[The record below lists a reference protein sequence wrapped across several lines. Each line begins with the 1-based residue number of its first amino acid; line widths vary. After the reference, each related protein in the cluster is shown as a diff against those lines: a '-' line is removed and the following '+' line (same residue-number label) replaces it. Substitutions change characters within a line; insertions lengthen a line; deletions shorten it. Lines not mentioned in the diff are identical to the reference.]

1 MFNVPISKNGEYQ
14 IFLKPYICNCSKKE
28 TMQKTTIIN
37 NILGWLVF
45 LIAAITYFV
54 TLEPTAS
61 WWDCSEFITS
71 AFKLEVGHPPG
82 APLHMILGRVFAL
95 FAADIS
101 WAAFM
106 VNAMS
111 AIASAATVMLLYW
124 SIVHLARKLFST
136 EELSKGEQIAVWGS
150 GLVGALAFTFTDS
163 FWYSAV
169 EGEVYALSSFFTA
182 AVFWAIL
189 KWENVAS
196 EPNANRWLIL
206 IAYLMGLST
215 GVHLLNLLAIPAI
228 GLVYYFKMYKFSW
241 KGAISALV
249 ISIGILGSIQY
260 VIIPGVPRLAF
271 IFDKLFVN
279 SFGLPF
285 NSGVLFL
292 IALIIAASVWAVKY
306 TIKKNMVLLNTAV
319 TSVIVILLGYST
331 FATIII
337 RASANPP
344 MNQNHPD
351 NAFALLRY
359 LNREQ
364 YGDRP
369 LFYGH
374 YYNAPAIANI
384 NEKDQYNKVD
394 GKYKVTGTLS
404 GGTEYEPKLETFFPR
419 MYSSNSN
426 HVSAYKEWGKIEGKP
441 VRVRDGGEEKTLM
454 KPTFAENLRFFFTYQ
469 VGHMYMRYFMW
480 NFVGRQNDVQGHGG
494 FMHGNWVSGIDILDS
509 QKVGPR
515 DKMPDFMKNDPSR
528 NTYYFLPLLFGL
540 IGMFYQYNRGKSG
553 KEGFTVTMLLF
564 VFTGLAIIVY
574 LNQTPYQPRERDYA
588 YTGSFYAFAIWIGLA
603 VPALYSMVQKIL
615 KGTTGAVVV
624 TWFSLVLVPGI
635 LVSQNF
641 EDHDRSGRY
650 MTRDYAINYLESCA
664 PHAILF
670 TYGDNDTFP
679 LWYVQEV
686 EGFRPDIKIIN
697 LSYLGMDWY
706 ITQHR
711 MASNDAAP
719 MPFSF
724 EKEQYYMGRMD
735 AVLFHERI
743 KGSIELSEAMKF
755 LGSDDE
761 RTKVQVMSGEK
772 MDFLPSRSFHITVDK
787 QKVLKTGTVKHE
799 DAALIVDSVK
809 FSISKSYI
817 TKSEMAILNIIA
829 ANNWERPIYIDH
841 SLLYANSIF
850 FLDYLQF
857 EGLAYRFVPIE
868 TKGGG
873 MNRGRIDAEILYDN
887 VMNKFVWGNVNDP
900 DIYLDEYNKKAVNII
915 QARYMFARLAQALI
929 DKGDTTRSVE
939 VLDRL
944 FEVFP
949 DEKMPL
955 TYDSFPAVELYYSAG
970 ETEKA
975 NNLVKVLSKNS
986 FDMLEYY
993 FSLPDRF
1000 AVAVEEEQNREMSLI
1015 NNMVILTNRYGQ
1027 EAVNKEINTK
1037 LDEII
1042 KGLENKMG
1050 S

>member
-1 MFNVPISKNGEYQ
+1 
-14 IFLKPYICNCSKKE
+14 
-28 TMQKTTIIN
+28 
-37 NILGWLVF
+37 
-45 LIAAITYFV
+45 
-54 TLEPTAS
+54 
-61 WWDCSEFITS
+61 
-71 AFKLEVGHPPG
+71 
-82 APLHMILGRVFAL
+82 MILGRVFSI
-95 FAADIS
+95 FAADS
-101 WAAFM
+101 SRAAFM
-106 VNAMS
+106 VNALS
-111 AIASAATVMLLYW
+111 ALASAATVMLLYW
-124 SIVHLARKLFST
+124 SIVHLARKLFQAG
-136 EELSKGEQIAVWGS
+136 ELTKGEQIAVWGS

-189 KWENVAS
+189 KWENVAD

-215 GVHLLNLLAIPAI
+215 GVHLLNLLAVPAI
-228 GLVYYFKMYKFSW
+228 GLVYYFKKYKFSW
-241 KGAISALV
+241 KGVTIALAV
-249 ISIGILGSIQY
+249 SIGILASIQY

-271 IFDKLFVN
+271 IFDKMFVN
-279 SFGLPF
+279 GFGLPF

-292 IALIIAASVWAVKY
+292 IALIIAASVWAVRFTMKR
-306 TIKKNMVLLNTAV
+306 KMVIWNTAV
-319 TSVIVILLGYST
+319 TAVIVILIGYST

-344 MNQNHPD
+344 MNQNNPD

-369 LFYGH
+369 LFYGP
-374 YYNAPAIANI
+374 YYNAPAIANVD
-384 NEKDQYNKVD
+384 EKDQYNKVD
-394 GKYKVTGTLS
+394 GKYKVTGQLS

-419 MYSSNSN
+419 MYSTNAN
-426 HVSAYKEWGKIEGKP
+426 HIEAYKEWGNIKGKP
-441 VRVRDGGEEKTLM
+441 IRVRDGGETKTIM
-454 KPTFAENLRFFFTYQ
+454 KPTFGENLRFFFTYQ

-494 FMHGNWVSGIDILDS
+494 FNNGNWITGIDFLDDA
-509 QKVGPR
+509 KVGSTE
-515 DKMPDFMKNDPSR
+515 KMPDFMKNDPSR

-540 IGMFYQYNRGKSG
+540 IGMFYQYNRGKKG
-553 KEGFTVTMLLF
+553 KEDFSVTMLLF
-564 VFTGLAIIVY
+564 VFTGLAIVVY
-574 LNQTPYQPRERDYA
+574 LNQYPYQPRERDYA

-603 VPALYSMVQKIL
+603 VPALYSAVQKIL
-615 KGTTGAVVV
+615 KGAPGAIAVTVV
-624 TWFSLVLVPGI
+624 SLVLVPGI
-635 LVSQNF
+635 LASQNF
-641 EDHDRSGRY
+641 DDHDRSGRY
-650 MTRDYAINYLESCA
+650 MTRDYAKNYLESCA
-664 PHAILF
+664 PHTILF

-686 EGFRPDIKIIN
+686 EGVRPDIKIIN

-711 MASNDAAP
+711 MASNNAAP

-735 AVLFHERI
+735 AVLFQERI
-743 KGSIELSEAMKF
+743 KSSIELSEAMNF
-755 LGSDDE
+755 LGSDDK
-761 RTKVQVMSGEK
+761 RTKVQVVSGEM

-787 QKVLKTGTVKHE
+787 DKVLKSGTVKSE

-809 FSISKSYI
+809 FRITKSYI

-850 FLDYLQF
+850 FLDYLQL

-873 MNRGRIDAEILYDN
+873 MNRGRIDAEILYEN
-887 VMNKFVWGNVNDP
+887 VMKKFVWGNVNDP

-915 QARYMFARLAQALI
+915 QARYMFARLAEAI
-929 DKGDTTRSVE
+929 VNKGDNKRATE
-939 VLDRL
+939 VLDKM
-944 FEVFP
+944 FEIFP
-949 DEKMPL
+949 NEKMPL
-955 TYDSFPAVELYYSAG
+955 TYDSFPAVELYYRTG

-975 NNLVKVLSKNS
+975 NNLVRTLAQNS
-986 FDMLEYY
+986 FEMIDYHI
-993 FSLPDRF
+993 SLPDRF
-1000 AVAVEEEQNREMSLI
+1000 AAAIEEDQNRELSLI
-1015 NNMVILTNRYGQ
+1015 NNLVIITNRYKQ
-1027 EAVNKEINTK
+1027 DALNKEIDGKLNT
-1037 LDEII
+1037 LI
-1042 KGLENKMG
+1042 KNLEKGMG

>member
-1 MFNVPISKNGEYQ
+1 
-14 IFLKPYICNCSKKE
+14 
-28 TMQKTTIIN
+28 MQKTTLIN
-37 NILGWLVF
+37 NILGWIVF
-45 LIAAITYFV
+45 LIAAITYFI

-82 APLHMILGRVFAL
+82 APFHMILGRVFTL
-95 FAADIS
+95 FAGDPS
-101 WAAFM
+101 KAAIM

-124 SIVHLARKLFST
+124 SIVHLARKLFNP
-136 EELSKGEQIAVWGS
+136 EKLNIGEQIAIWGS

-163 FWYSAV
+163 FWFSAV

-189 KWENVAS
+189 KWENVAD

-215 GVHLLNLLAIPAI
+215 GVHLLNLLAVPAI
-228 GLVYYFKMYKFSW
+228 GLVYYFKKYTFSW
-241 KGAISALV
+241 KGVTVALAV
-249 ISIGILGSIQY
+249 SIGILASIQY

-271 IFDKLFVN
+271 IFDLLFVN

-285 NSGVLFL
+285 NTGVLFL
-292 IALIIAASVWAVKY
+292 IVLIIAASVWAVRF
-306 TIKKNMVLLNTAV
+306 TMRKNLVLWNTAV
-319 TSVIVILLGYST
+319 TMVIVILIGYAS

-344 MNQNHPD
+344 MNQNNPN

-369 LFYGH
+369 LFYGP
-374 YYNAPAIANI
+374 YFNAPAIANI
-384 NEKDQYNKVD
+384 GEKDQYNKVD
-394 GKYKVTGTLS
+394 GKYKVTGQLS
-404 GGTEYEPKLETFFPR
+404 GGTKYDPQMETLFPR
-419 MYSSNSN
+419 MYSNDAN
-426 HVSAYKEWGKIEGKP
+426 HIQAYKEWGNIKGKP
-441 VRVRDGGEEKTLM
+441 VRVRDGGETKTLV
-454 KPTFAENLRFFFTYQ
+454 KPTFGENLRFFFTYQ

-480 NFVGRQNDVQGHGG
+480 NFVGRQNDVQGHGS
-494 FMHGNWVSGIDILDS
+494 FNNGNWISGIDFLDDA
-509 QKVGPR
+509 KVGAR
-515 DKMPDFMKNDPSR
+515 DKMPAHMKNDPSR

-540 IGMFYQYNRGKSG
+540 IGMFYQYNRGKKG
-553 KEGFTVTMLLF
+553 REDFAVTMLLF
-564 VFTGLAIIVY
+564 VFTGLAIVVY
-574 LNQTPYQPRERDYA
+574 LNQYPYQPRERDYA
-588 YTGSFYAFAIWIGLA
+588 YTGSFYAFAVWIGLA
-603 VPALYSMVQKIL
+603 VPAIYSMVQKVL
-615 KGTTGAVVV
+615 KGAPGAIVV
-624 TWFSLVLVPGI
+624 TAVSLVLVPGI
-635 LVSQNF
+635 LASQNF
-641 EDHDRSGRY
+641 DDHDRSGRY
-650 MTRDYAINYLESCA
+650 MTRDYAKNYLESCA
-664 PHAILF
+664 PNAILI

-686 EGFRPDIKIIN
+686 EGVRPDIKIIN

-706 ITQHR
+706 ISQHR
-711 MASNDAAP
+711 MASNQAAP

-735 AVLFHERI
+735 AVLFQERI
-743 KGSIELSEAMKF
+743 KSSIELSEAMNF
-755 LGSDDE
+755 LGSDDV
-761 RTKVQVMSGEK
+761 RTKVQVVSGDM

-787 QKVLKTGTVKHE
+787 DKVLKSGTVKPE
-799 DAALIVDSVK
+799 DAALIADSVK
-809 FSISKSYI
+809 FRITKSYI
-817 TKSEMAILNIIA
+817 TKSEMAILNMIA

-873 MNRGRIDAEILYDN
+873 MNRGRIDTEILYNN

-900 DIYLDEYNKKAVNII
+900 DVYLDEYNKKAINII
-915 QARYMFARLAQALI
+915 QARYIFARLAQALI
-929 DKGDTTRSVE
+929 EKGDNKRAVE

-944 FEVFP
+944 FETFP
-949 DEKMPL
+949 NERIPL
-955 TYDSFPAVELYYSAG
+955 TFDSFPAVELYYRTG

-975 NNLVKVLSKNS
+975 NKLVRTLAQNS
-986 FDMLEYY
+986 FEMLEYY
-993 FSLPDRF
+993 TSIPARLAP
-1000 AVAVEEEQNREMSLI
+1000 AIEEDQNREMSLI
-1015 NNMVILTNRYGQ
+1015 NNLVIVTSRNKQ
-1027 EAVNKEINTK
+1027 EDLHKELNTK
-1037 LDEII
+1037 LDALI
-1042 KGLENKMG
+1042 KGIEKQMG